1 MEKVL
6 IIGNGFDLRHFLPTK
21 YNHFICILRE
31 IESNNIVSDF
41 NFEDLF
47 SNQFQKY
54 DSFFYEKI
62 KEFYKTDDL
71 KFNNNDLNKIKTKLD
86 QNLWYKHF
94 KSIDDSHIETWI
106 DFETEINRVL
116 ESIVILFDKLDKRIK
131 DSKEPFD
138 GDYYFDYSYSNTDY
152 FETSLSRILLTN
164 LEIFKP
170 IPVNPSRFILNENY
184 CFKINDNIQIIHKNK
199 ILNNLYLSLQEFTGI
214 FNDYFHSVVSK
225 FYEKF
230 SEEKK
235 DNFLKHHNIN
245 LLDSIDKIY
254 SFNYTK
260 TVEKLYSNKGIDFL
274 HGQVIEN
281 WNHLDD
287 LKIVLGVD
295 DLDQNLKK
303 HKLFNFTKYFQKLHK
318 QTDFQ
323 FLHDIGNIS
332 PFTFYFWGH
341 SLDISDKEYI
351 REVFDQLNESKSKIH
366 IRYIRDTKIIIF
378 HHSVSSK
385 ADLLN
390 NLLSIIG
397 KDEIEGLMKQKR
409 LTFVQ
414 ATEDNLFNAINN

>member
-31 IESNNIVSDF
+31 IESSNIVSDF

-71 KFNNNDLNKIKTKLD
+71 KFNNNDLNKIKTKLG

-170 IPVNPSRFILNENY
+170 IPVNPYRFILNENY
-184 CFKINDNIQIIHKNK
+184 CFKINENIQIIHKNK

-214 FNDYFHSVVSK
+214 FNDYFYSIVSK

-414 ATEDNLFNAINN
+414 ATEDNLFNVINN